1 MPPSRAVIVLFI
13 VISLFLPPVVL
24 AEDTVHIVQPGETL
38 YRISVQY
45 GISMDILA
53 QANNISNRERI
64 LVGQRLTIPDL
75 SEAVEN
81 PLFASEPT
89 HHVVQPGETLASIAN
104 LYGLTVQQIAQLNN
118 IANPNHILRG
128 QTLTVFTAPEPIT
141 AETIDVVATT
151 IAPAVITVAPVQ
163 VVEPTATTEIVQ
175 PTAEIAQPTAQPTVA
190 PTPTTTTTTYT
201 VQRGETLASIAQ
213 KFGVTWPAIVRANN
227 ISNPN
232 LVNAGQ
238 VIIIPDAK
246 TVTDLSSVSP
256 VSLAPSAPSATVS
269 VGKQIIVDL
278 SDQRIYA
285 YENSR
290 LVRSVLAS
298 TGLPATPT
306 VKGNFTVQRKYAS
319 QLMSGPGYY
328 LPNVQWIMYF
338 YAGYAVHGTYWH
350 NNFGQPMS
358 HGCVNLP
365 NDEALWFYDWAPVG
379 TPVLVQA

>member
-1 MPPSRAVIVLFI
+1 
-13 VISLFLPPVVL
+13 
-24 AEDTVHIVQPGETL
+24 
-38 YRISVQY
+38 
-45 GISMDILA
+45 
-53 QANNISNRERI
+53 
-64 LVGQRLTIPDL
+64 
-75 SEAVEN
+75 VEN
-81 PLFASEPT
+81 PLFAAEPT

-118 IANPNHILRG
+118 ITNPNHILRG
-128 QTLTVFTAPEPIT
+128 QTLTVFAAPEPIT
-141 AETIDVVATT
+141 AETLDAVATVVAPTAT
-151 IAPAVITVAPVQ
+151 TVAPVQ
-163 VVEPTATTEIVQ
+163 EVIQPTATTEIV
-175 PTAEIAQPTAQPTVA
+175 QPTAQPTVA
-190 PTPTTTTTTYT
+190 PTPTTTTTTHT
-201 VQRGETLASIAQ
+201 VQSGETLASIAQ
-213 KFGVTWPAIVRANN
+213 RFGVTWPAIVRANN

-232 LVNAGQ
+232 LVQAGQ

-256 VSLAPSAPSATVS
+256 ASIAPSAPSATIS

-278 SDQRIYA
+278 SDSRIYA

-306 VKGNFTVQRKYAS
+306 VKGNFTVQRKYPA

-379 TPVLVQA
+379 TPVMVQT

>member
-1 MPPSRAVIVLFI
+1 
-13 VISLFLPPVVL
+13 
-24 AEDTVHIVQPGETL
+24 
-38 YRISVQY
+38 
-45 GISMDILA
+45 
-53 QANNISNRERI
+53 
-64 LVGQRLTIPDL
+64 
-75 SEAVEN
+75 
-81 PLFASEPT
+81 
-89 HHVVQPGETLASIAN
+89 
-104 LYGLTVQQIAQLNN
+104 
-118 IANPNHILRG
+118 
-128 QTLTVFTAPEPIT
+128 
-141 AETIDVVATT
+141 
-151 IAPAVITVAPVQ
+151 
-163 VVEPTATTEIVQ
+163 
-175 PTAEIAQPTAQPTVA
+175 
-190 PTPTTTTTTYT
+190 
-201 VQRGETLASIAQ
+201 
-213 KFGVTWPAIVRANN
+213 
-227 ISNPN
+227 
-232 LVNAGQ
+232 VNAGQ

-256 VSLAPSAPSATVS
+256 ASLAPSAPAATIS

-278 SDQRIYA
+278 SDSRIYA

-306 VKGNFTVQRKYAS
+306 VKGSFTVQRKYPA

-379 TPVLVQA
+379 TPVTVQA

>member
-1 MPPSRAVIVLFI
+1 MPPSRAAIVVLFI
-13 VISLFLPPVVL
+13 VMALSIPFTAL
-24 AEDTVHIVQPGETL
+24 AEDSVHIVQPGETL

-64 LVGQRLTIPDL
+64 LVGQQLIIPDL

-81 PLFASEPT
+81 PLFAAEPT

-104 LYGLTVQQIAQLNN
+104 LYGLTVQQLAQLNN

-128 QTLTVFTAPEPIT
+128 QTLTVFTAPEPIIPAEALET
-141 AETIDVVATT
+141 AATT
-151 IAPAVITVAPVQ
+151 IAPADEPVEEIQ
-163 VVEPTATTEIVQ
+163 PTATIEIV
-175 PTAEIAQPTAQPTVA
+175 QPTAQPTVA
-190 PTPTTTTTTYT
+190 PTPTTATTTYT
-201 VQRGETLASIAQ
+201 VRPGETLASIAQ
-213 KFGVTWPAIVRANN
+213 RFGVTWPAIVQANN

-256 VSLAPSAPSATVS
+256 ASLVPDAPSATVS
-269 VGKQIIVDL
+269 VGKQIIVDI
-278 SDQRIYA
+278 SDSRIYA
-285 YENSR
+285 YENGR

-306 VKGNFTVQRKYAS
+306 VKGNFTVQRKYPS

-365 NDEALWFYDWAPVG
+365 NDEAQWFYEWAPVG

>member
-1 MPPSRAVIVLFI
+1 MPSSRVAFLVVIVLALCAPFA
-13 VISLFLPPVVL
+13 VR
-24 AEDTVHIVQPGETL
+24 AEDTTHIVQPGETL

-45 GISMDILA
+45 GVSMDILA

-64 LVGQRLTIPDL
+64 LAGQRLIIPDL

-81 PLFASEPT
+81 PLFAAEPT

-104 LYGLTVQQIAQLNN
+104 LYGLTVQQLAQLNN

-128 QTLTVFTAPEPIT
+128 QTLTVFAAPQPLSS
-141 AETIDVVATT
+141 ETVDVVATA
-151 IAPAVITVAPVQ
+151 IAPEATVAAPIEVL
-163 VVEPTATTEIVQ
+163 VPTATTEIVQ
-175 PTAEIAQPTAQPTVA
+175 PTAQPTVA
-190 PTPTTTTTTYT
+190 PTPATVTTTHT
-201 VQRGETLASIAQ
+201 VQHGETLASIAQ
-213 KFGVTWPAIVRANN
+213 RFGVTWPAIVQANN
-227 ISNPN
+227 ITNPN
-232 LVNAGQ
+232 LVQAGQ

-256 VSLAPSAPSATVS
+256 ASLTPNAPAATVS
-269 VGKQIIVDL
+269 VGKQMIVDL
-278 SDQRIYA
+278 SDSRIYA
-285 YENSR
+285 YENGR

-306 VKGNFTVQRKYAS
+306 VKGNFTVQRKYPA

-379 TPVLVQA
+379 TPIMVQA

>member
-1 MPPSRAVIVLFI
+1 MPPSRAAIVVLFI
-13 VISLFLPPVVL
+13 VMALSIPFTAL
-24 AEDTVHIVQPGETL
+24 AEDSVHIVQPGETL

-64 LVGQRLTIPDL
+64 LVGQQLIIPDL

-81 PLFASEPT
+81 PLFAAEPT

-104 LYGLTVQQIAQLNN
+104 LYGLTVQQLAQLNN

-128 QTLTVFTAPEPIT
+128 QTLTVFTAPEPIIPAEALET
-141 AETIDVVATT
+141 AATT
-151 IAPAVITVAPVQ
+151 IAPADEPVEEIQ
-163 VVEPTATTEIVQ
+163 PTATIEIV
-175 PTAEIAQPTAQPTVA
+175 QPTAQPTVA
-190 PTPTTTTTTYT
+190 PMPATATTTYT
-201 VQRGETLASIAQ
+201 VRPGETLASIAQ
-213 KFGVTWPAIVRANN
+213 RFGVTWPAIVQANN

-256 VSLAPSAPSATVS
+256 ASLVPDAPSATVS
-269 VGKQIIVDL
+269 VGKQIIVDI
-278 SDQRIYA
+278 SDSRIYA
-285 YENSR
+285 YENGR

-306 VKGNFTVQRKYAS
+306 VKGNFTVQRKYPS

-365 NDEALWFYDWAPVG
+365 NDEAQWFYEWAPVG

>member
-1 MPPSRAVIVLFI
+1 MLPSRAAIVLFI
-13 VISLFLPPVVL
+13 VMALSAPFVAL
-24 AEDTVHIVQPGETL
+24 AEDTTHIVQPGETL
-38 YRISVQY
+38 YRISTQY
-45 GISMDILA
+45 GVSMDILA

-64 LVGQRLTIPDL
+64 LVGQQLIIPDL

-81 PLFASEPT
+81 PLFAAEPT

-141 AETIDVVATT
+141 AETLETVATA
-151 IAPAVITVAPVQ
+151 IAPTATTVAPVQ
-163 VVEPTATTEIVQ
+163 EVIQPTATTEIV
-175 PTAEIAQPTAQPTVA
+175 QPTAQPTVA

-201 VQRGETLASIAQ
+201 VQSGETLASIAQ
-213 KFGVTWPAIVRANN
+213 RFGVTWPAIVRANN

-246 TVTDLSSVSP
+246 TVTDLSSISP
-256 VSLAPSAPSATVS
+256 ASIAPSAPSATIS

-278 SDQRIYA
+278 SDSRIYA

-306 VKGNFTVQRKYAS
+306 VKGNFTVQRKYTA

-365 NDEALWFYDWAPVG
+365 NEEALWFYDWAPVG
-379 TPVLVQA
+379 TSVMVQA

>member
-1 MPPSRAVIVLFI
+1 MPPSRAAIVVLFI
-13 VISLFLPPVVL
+13 VMALSIPFTAL
-24 AEDTVHIVQPGETL
+24 AEDSVHIVQPGETL

-64 LVGQRLTIPDL
+64 LVGQQLIIPDL

-81 PLFASEPT
+81 PLFAAEPT

-104 LYGLTVQQIAQLNN
+104 LYGLTVQQLAQLNN

-128 QTLTVFTAPEPIT
+128 QTLTVFTAPEPIIPAEALET
-141 AETIDVVATT
+141 AATT
-151 IAPAVITVAPVQ
+151 IAPADTAVEPV
-163 VVEPTATTEIVQ
+163 EEIHPTATIEIV
-175 PTAEIAQPTAQPTVA
+175 QPTAQPTVA
-190 PTPTTTTTTYT
+190 PTPTTATTTYT
-201 VQRGETLASIAQ
+201 VRPGETLASIAQ
-213 KFGVTWPAIVRANN
+213 RFGVTWPAIVQANN

-256 VSLAPSAPSATVS
+256 ASLVPDAPSATVS
-269 VGKQIIVDL
+269 VGKQIIVDI
-278 SDQRIYA
+278 SDSRIYA
-285 YENSR
+285 YENGR

-306 VKGNFTVQRKYAS
+306 VKGNFTVQRKYPS

-365 NDEALWFYDWAPVG
+365 NDEAQWFYEWAPVG

>member
-1 MPPSRAVIVLFI
+1 MLFSRLVL
-13 VISLFLPPVVL
+13 VLVVVMALFATSVAL

-38 YRISVQY
+38 YRISVRY
-45 GISMDILA
+45 GVSMDILA

-81 PLFASEPT
+81 PLFAAEPT

-104 LYGLTVQQIAQLNN
+104 LYGLTVPQIAQLNN

-128 QTLTVFTAPEPIT
+128 QTLTVFAAPELISED
-141 AETIDVVATT
+141 ALEAVATAA
-151 IAPAVITVAPVQ
+151 APTATTVAPQQ
-163 VVEPTATTEIVQ
+163 VIEPTATTAPVQ
-175 PTAEIAQPTAQPTVA
+175 PTTV
-190 PTPTTTTTTYT
+190 PTPATTTTTYT

-238 VIIIPDAK
+238 VIIIPDAR

-256 VSLAPSAPSATVS
+256 AAVAPNAPAATIS

-278 SDQRIYA
+278 SDSRIYA
-285 YENSR
+285 YENGR

-306 VKGNFTVQRKYAS
+306 VKGNFTVQRKYPS

-338 YAGYAVHGTYWH
+338 YAGYAIHGTYWH

-379 TPVLVQA
+379 TPVLVQV